1 MGRFICGVCGFFTAV
16 MAMCTFADMTRQ
28 NTGFGVIAAGMEF
41 MVWSIFSGIFLTV
54 AFLPEVTERFADAVF
69 YPARRRK
76 KPAPLLSPIL
86 GMIGTD
92 RFAEAREAF
101 QALLNESDGELP
113 AVWLAWF
120 RMELENCDDF
130 AAAAAVAERCFT
142 VPRRAPAPE
151 YAELLRRWFISA
163 AGTEAEE
170 RVRARI
176 HSELRRHRRAY
187 SPREHRELEALLE
200 QP

>member
-1 MGRFICGVCGFFTAV
+1 
-16 MAMCTFADMTRQ
+16 MAMCAFADMTRQ
-28 NTGFGVIAAGMEF
+28 SNGFGVIAAGMEF
-41 MVWSIFSGIFLTV
+41 MAWGTFSGLFLTG

-69 YPARRRK
+69 YPVRRLK

-86 GMIGTD
+86 GLIGAD
-92 RFAEAREAF
+92 RFDEAREAF
-101 QALLNESDGELP
+101 QRLLGGPDCDLP
-113 AVWLAWF
+113 AAWLAWF
-120 RMELENCDDF
+120 RMELENCDDPG
-130 AAAAAVAERCFT
+130 AADAVAERCFA

-187 SPREHRELEALLE
+187 SPREHRELETLLE
-200 QP
+200 Q